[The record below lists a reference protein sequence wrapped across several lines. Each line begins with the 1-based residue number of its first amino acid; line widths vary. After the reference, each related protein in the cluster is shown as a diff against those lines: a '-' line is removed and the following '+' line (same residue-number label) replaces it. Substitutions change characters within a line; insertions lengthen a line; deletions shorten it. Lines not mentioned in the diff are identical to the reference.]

1 MHEKASSDM
10 AGGAGLSNMIGGGSS
25 GNQFS
30 HTSSRKNL
38 EMFGAAGKEFS
49 TV

>member
-1 MHEKASSDM
+1 MHDKASSDL
-10 AGGAGLSNMIGGGSS
+10 GGGISNMTGNSS
-25 GNQFS
+25 GNHFS

-38 EMFGAAGKEFS
+38 EMFSGAGKEFN

>member
-1 MHEKASSDM
+1 MHEKASSDL
-10 AGGAGLSNMIGGGSS
+10 GGGISNLTGGSS

-38 EMFGAAGKEFS
+38 EMFNGVGKEFN

>member
-1 MHEKASSDM
+1 MHEKANSD
-10 AGGAGLSNMIGGGSS
+10 LGGGISNLTGVSS
-25 GNQFS
+25 GNHFS

-38 EMFGAAGKEFS
+38 EMFSGVNKDFN